1 VIRYLSDEHH
11 ERLWRIC
18 DALVSGSGARSALL
32 CDEANGA
39 VIVSVGD
46 ASARGSV
53 SEVHRLSPQEF
64 AVEGEGGQIY
74 GINIPG
80 GAMLVV
86 LHDAGALEHVRAVAA
101 DAVHDVAEL
110 LASLPPPPPPPAHDH
125 SHPHPHT
132 TATDTATATT
142 TTTTTATATATT
154 TKTATATT
162 TATATQRRATKS
174 KPAPKKPAKQTR
186 KKSAPKKKKGSTRK
200 VKPSSKRRR

>member
-46 ASARGSV
+46 ASASGSV
-53 SEVHRLSPQEF
+53 SEVHRLSAQEF

-86 LHDAGALEHVRAVAA
+86 LHDAGALDHVRAAAA

-110 LASLPPPPPPPAHDH
+110 LASLPPEPPAHDH
-125 SHPHPHT
+125 SHT
-132 TATDTATATT
+132 TA
-142 TTTTTATATATT
+142 TTTATATA
-154 TKTATATT
+154 TATATT
-162 TATATQRRATKS
+162 TATATQRPAAKS
-174 KPAPKKPAKQTR
+174 KPAPKKPAKETR

-200 VKPSSKRRR
+200 VKPSSKHR